1 MNNGDL
7 LPRLISEDDPIPSIV
22 EYIVDKYGHHISL
35 DDLNSTYDTLE
46 SEFRTFE
53 RMIHDTWGE
62 TFYHILADTT
72 KGYAIPK
79 AFKVASESNGN
90 LLVCDGFSIREL
102 LVMKEKFQDRLTY
115 DIGRATVPSTTE
127 QTAKQIF
134 NTNNLKEAFQGDRLV
149 EGTTWKGLVIEDIA
163 NPPRLGLQSGHMMLT
178 QYPDSPLHLAVA
190 HRTTK
195 VQDIDLVIKDIL
207 ELVEGLSNNVPLIVT
222 GDHGYVY
229 LGSNP
234 FKYMW
239 DTKKMPRFGAEYG
252 ERGMKINQVS
262 VAIGRFCTNISAGG
276 SSHITHGG
284 LSLTESVV
292 PIVKIQ
298 PVK

>member
-1 MNNGDL
+1 MNPSDL
-7 LPRLISEDDPIPSIV
+7 LHRLISEDDPIPSIV
-22 EYIVDKYGHHISL
+22 EYLIGKYERRISL
-35 DDLNSTYDTLE
+35 EDLNSTYDTLE
-46 SEFRTFE
+46 SELRTFE
-53 RMIHDTWGE
+53 KMIHETWGK

-79 AFKVASESNGN
+79 AFKTASEASGN
-90 LLVCDGFSIREL
+90 LLVCDGLSIREL
-102 LVMKEKFQDRLTY
+102 LVMKKKYQERLTY
-115 DIGRATVPSTTE
+115 DTGRATVPSTTQ

-149 EGTTWKGLVIEDIA
+149 EGTSWKGIVIEDIA
-163 NPPRLGLQSGHMMLT
+163 NPPRLGSKSGHMMLT
-178 QYPDSPLHLAVA
+178 QYPDSPLHHAVA

-195 VQDIDLVIKDIL
+195 VQDIDSVINDIL
-207 ELVEGLSNNVPLIVT
+207 ELIEGLSNNVPLIVT

-239 DTKKMPRFGAEYG
+239 DTKKMPRFGSEYG
-252 ERGMKINQVS
+252 ERGIKINQVS
-262 VAIGRFCTNISAGG
+262 VAIGRFCTNVSTGG
-276 SSHITHGG
+276 SSHIAHGG

-292 PIVKIQ
+292 PIIKIE